1 MASRIGANVQEV
13 RVANWNELN
22 RELFENTWNESIRR
36 YRSDFVYRGMGDAS
50 SDLRT
55 GLMKLG
61 GNIRAVEFHILRN
74 FRKYAHE
81 DTVRERSFWNWL
93 AVAQHYGVPTRLLDW
108 SYSPYV
114 SLHFATEDLKHYS
127 RDGIIWA
134 VNYVAIHKFL
144 PDTMRELLSEERCN
158 AFTVEMVERAAE
170 SLGALEK
177 LSKAPF
183 AVFLEPPSLDQRIVN
198 QFSIF
203 SMMSSP
209 VDRLDEWL
217 LKEHE
222 ELVRRIIIP
231 AEMKWEV
238 RDKLDQ
244 ANITERVLFP
254 GLDGLA
260 RWLQRH
266 YTPVA

>member
-1 MASRIGANVQEV
+1 MQDI
-13 RVANWNELN
+13 RVTTWAELN

-36 YRSDFVYRGMGDAS
+36 FRSDHIYRGMGDARA
-50 SDLRT
+50 DLRT

-61 GNIRAVEFHILRN
+61 GSIREVEFHMLRN
-74 FRKYAHE
+74 FKKYAGE
-81 DTVRERSFWNWL
+81 NAVRDQSQWNWL
-93 AVAQHYGVPTRLLDW
+93 AVAQHHGVPTRLLDW

-114 SLHFATEDLKHYS
+114 ALHFATVELDRYE
-127 RDGIIWA
+127 RDGMIWA
-134 VNYVAIHKFL
+134 VNYVAVHRLL
-144 PDTMRELLSEERCN
+144 PKALREVLQEERSN
-158 AFTVEMVERAAE
+158 AFTVEMLDRAAP

-177 LSKAPF
+177 LSKEDF

-209 VDRLDEWL
+209 LARVDEWL
-217 LKEHE
+217 VKEHSD
-222 ELVRRIIIP
+222 LLRRIIIP
-231 AEMKWEV
+231 AELKWEV

-266 YTPVA
+266 YTPRT